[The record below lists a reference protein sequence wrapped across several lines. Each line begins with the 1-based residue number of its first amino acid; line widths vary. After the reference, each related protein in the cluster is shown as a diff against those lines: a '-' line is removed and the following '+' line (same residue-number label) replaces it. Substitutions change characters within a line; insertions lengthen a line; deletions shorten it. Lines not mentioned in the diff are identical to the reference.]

1 MAEKRTTPEVRGGG
15 RRKRAAP
22 TIDLKATEVPTA
34 AETPAEAETA
44 ARSPEQ
50 ETAAPTPPPDEAQL
64 ATEPAAAPRPRRTRR
79 DEESTTET
87 ASPQAAEKEGT
98 APPPPPPPPPR
109 RGGIGGGITGGIIGA
124 IIVAAAIG
132 GLWYGGYIPPQSG
145 NDQTDA
151 LRTRVA
157 ALQRQVQDLQNRPAP
172 PAPDTSAVDQSV
184 AALAQRIETME
195 QSIANLP
202 TGDTS
207 IADRVAAADDA
218 VKSLGSA
225 LTALN
230 RRSDDIAAKAT
241 RAQEQAA
248 AAENAIND
256 LRASVQNVSRQASN
270 AVAPGQFDDVQQRI
284 AALEQ
289 SVKSV
294 RADLDQTT
302 NALAERITR
311 ASAADRAAR
320 LALSASVLQT
330 VVESGAS
337 YATELAQAKSLGA
350 DQKALAPLDPFA
362 KSGVPDKSVLARQLL
377 DIIPAM
383 SKAAGSD
390 EGDGTFL
397 DRLQASASKLVQVRP
412 VEAPAGD
419 APADVLARIE
429 SKAMREDIA
438 GALAELAR
446 LPPPV
451 RAPAQAWIARVK
463 ARQDALAAAQRFAAD
478 AARALGN
485 G

>member
-1 MAEKRTTPEVRGGG
+1 MAEKRTTPAAVGGG

-22 TIDLKATEVPTA
+22 TIDLKATEVPPA
-34 AETPAEAETA
+34 AENPAEAETVA
-44 ARSPEQ
+44 KSPEQ
-50 ETAAPTPPPDEAQL
+50 ETSPPTPAPDEAQP
-64 ATEPAAAPRPRRTRR
+64 ATKPAAAPKPRRTRR
-79 DEESTTET
+79 DEESATEAAPPQT
-87 ASPQAAEKEGT
+87 AKKERA
-98 APPPPPPPPPR
+98 APPPLPPPPR
-109 RGGIGGGITGGIIGA
+109 RGGIGGGIAGGIIGA

-151 LRTRVA
+151 LRTQVA
-157 ALQRQVQDLQNRPAP
+157 ALQRQVQDLQNRPVPA
-172 PAPDTSAVDQSV
+172 APDTSAVDQSV
-184 AALAQRIETME
+184 AALGQRIETME

-207 IADRVAAADDA
+207 IVDRVAAADDA

-230 RRSDDIAAKAT
+230 RRSNDIAARAT
-241 RAQEQAA
+241 QALEQAA
-248 AAENAIND
+248 AAEKAIND
-256 LRASVQNVSRQASN
+256 LRASVQHASRQASN
-270 AVAPGQFDDVQQRI
+270 AVAPGQFDDVQQHI

-302 NALAERITR
+302 NALAERITK

-320 LALSASVLQT
+320 LAVSASVLQT

-350 DQKALAPLDPFA
+350 DQQALAPLDPFA
-362 KSGVPDKSVLARQLL
+362 KSGVPDKSALAKQLF
-377 DIIPAM
+377 DMIPAM
-383 SKAAGSD
+383 RKAAGSD
-390 EGDGTFL
+390 EAGGTIL

-412 VEAPAGD
+412 VEVPAGD

-429 SKAMREDIA
+429 SKATREDIA
-438 GALAELAR
+438 GALAELAK

-451 RAPAQAWIARVK
+451 RAPAQAWITRVK

-478 AARALGN
+478 AASALGS